1 MVNEYPVMPYMVKT
15 DMKGKPWTYPET
27 AEVFETKCEQNL
39 ASNVKKHYLGSVY
52 IHCIITSPEL
62 MIE

>member
-1 MVNEYPVMPYMVKT
+1 MVKT